1 MKKNKTLKSKSK
13 KGLVEVDVIPMLDCK
28 NMKYGCDV
36 RAKKYTCYT
45 HKKYKKNKRKADII
59 TLTRVKK
66 NNKKQKKGTKKLK
79 KPVLRITDWYYCPEN
94 INT

>member
-1 MKKNKTLKSKSK
+1 MKNKTLKSK
-13 KGLVEVDVIPMLDCK
+13 KGLVKVDVIPMLNCK

-66 NNKKQKKGTKKLK
+66 GKRKKKGTRKLK

-94 INT
+94 